1 MRNLKKVI
9 ALVAVFAML
18 VSTVAFAQAFTDV
31 ADTDNYAEAIETLN
45 TLGILTGDDQNND
58 GKMEF
63 RPEDTIT
70 RAEVTAII
78 SRIQGMGNASQTSTD
93 FTDVPSSHWA
103 SGYIS
108 QAATQG
114 IVNGYG
120 DGTFG
125 PDDNVKYEEII
136 KMLMET
142 LGYYPFA
149 ADNGGYPTGYLAA
162 AQRYGVL
169 DGVVGGGVGTEAK
182 RGMVAQLVNNAI
194 DTPLMDKYSY
204 GKDAEYV
211 IYDGLTDLGSPYQ
224 SLLTRDLKLVKV
236 TGLVA
241 KNSYTTL
248 TGVGTEYDADK
259 TKEIGIEIDD
269 TTDNRNYLNKDS
281 KLTSYLNG
289 TLMNVRQNDINAD
302 EFLGYA
308 VSLYAKKDSS
318 DKYDLIS
325 ISKSDDKNETV
336 EFTFDLFKEFKSGK
350 LYYYR
355 DENSSSTNTVNVADK
370 ALVVYNGAAAG
381 EFANVRDSFFDATTG
396 IVTNDNYSGKVV
408 CINSKDET
416 GYTGYDVIRIEAGV
430 SAVVSQVASNGKVTF
445 MNAVT
450 APSTGRVNSIA
461 SLDFSDDDYLIN
473 ITKDGEDFDYT
484 TLKKWD
490 VLTILSYGK
499 DSKVYDVEVLGESN
513 YVDGYVTSVKESST
527 PQEYRLSDGN
537 WYKMASG
544 FYPSTTLK
552 SGKSGRFFIDGYG
565 KLVALDDGVAVDGGG
580 SVTTG
585 NYAYVINAQSEK
597 GTWNNT
603 SYDVRLQVLDKSGEI
618 YEAYLASNVQF
629 INLKDSVAKELSGW
643 NADTDSNKAN
653 YYTDFDY
660 SMKDLKNVSNA
671 NDLADALVNN
681 LITYSANSAG
691 EVKAVTFAG
700 SSDDD
705 DFTVAEDYSTG
716 TKQEYDAD
724 VKSIGGISVND
735 DTVVFYIKADGND
748 KITYGNDT
756 TYTASKTK
764 SSVSSIASLADGKKY
779 NYIAFDSDDSTLDV
793 GAIVIMNEAGKVSS
807 NGAVAVIDSVG
818 KSTSNGDTV
827 YTVDFYMNGEKMT
840 ATTVADME
848 DEEDI
853 RDAETGDIFNLNV
866 SGDSI
871 LGVEK
876 VLSYKGYSDTD
887 ATAAPELSF
896 LSTNSTDDVVYN
908 VGLVTKVNGSK
919 ISYSEFT
926 SNGINTVA
934 TAPNLATAATK
945 SKNVGDANVYVY
957 DSNLKNQ
964 LYVGSVGDAYV
975 DSILADGKYSI
986 DVDANKGGSALTGVN
1001 APEGVRGMLNTVF
1014 MKSVNKTV
1022 VDVVVYLPYEFSYSI
1037 NAKR

>member
-78 SRIQGMGNASQTSTD
+78 SRIQGMGNASQTTTD

-241 KNSYTTL
+241 KNNYTTL
-248 TGVGTEYDADK
+248 GNDGSVQYDPDQ
-259 TKEIGIEIDD
+259 TREIGIDIDD
-269 TTDNRNYLNKDS
+269 TTDNRNYLYKDS
-281 KLTSYLNG
+281 KLNSYLNDNA
-289 TLMNVRQNDINAD
+289 LMTIRQNDINAD

-336 EFTFDLFKEFKSGK
+336 EFNFDLYDAKGTTDKKISYF
-350 LYYYR
+350 R
-355 DENSSSTNTVNVADK
+355 DENSSSKNTVNVADK
-370 ALVVYNGAAAG
+370 ALVVYNGVADG
-381 EFANVRDSFFDATTG
+381 KFSDKGSDYLTK
-396 IVTNDNYSGKVV
+396 IVDNDKNSGKVV
-408 CINSKDET
+408 CINSKDD
-416 GYTGYDVIRIEAGV
+416 TGYDVIRIEAGV

-445 MNAVT
+445 MNPVT
-450 APSTGRVNSIA
+450 VPSIGTTTSIA
-461 SLDFSDDDYLIN
+461 SLDFADDDILIN

-490 VLTILSYGK
+490 VVTILAYEGGRNGK
-499 DSKVYDVEVLGESN
+499 VFDVEVLGESS

-527 PQEYRLSDGN
+527 SPEYRLSDGN

-552 SGKSGRFFIDGYG
+552 SGKSGRFFVDGYG
-565 KLVALDDGVAVDGGG
+565 KLVALDDGVAVEGGG

-603 SYDVRLQVLDKSGEI
+603 SYDVRLQVLDKSGEL

-629 INLKDSVAKELSGW
+629 ENLPSAVADKLAAS
-643 NADTDSNKAN
+643 DDDK
-653 YYTDFDY
+653 TDFSY
-660 SMKDLKNVSNA
+660 SMKDLKKVDDANA
-671 NDLADALVNN
+671 LADCLINN

-705 DFTVAEDYSTG
+705 DFQTATNGVKA
-716 TKQEYDAD
+716 EYDAD
-724 VKSIGGISVND
+724 TQSFKKGAYVND
-735 DTVVFYIKADGND
+735 DTLVFYIAKDTD
-748 KITYGNDT
+748 EITYGKSDA
-756 TYTASKTK
+756 TANKTNSK
-764 SSVSSIASLADGKKY
+764 VSTAASLADGTEY
-779 NYIAFDSDDSTLDV
+779 TYYSFDEDDSTGEV
-793 GAIVIMNEAGKVSS
+793 AVVVAMNTSGGVSATS
-807 NGAVAVIDSVG
+807 KVAVIDTIG
-818 KSTSNGDTV
+818 KSSSNGDTV
-827 YTVDFYMNGEKMT
+827 YTVDFYMNGELHS
-840 ATTVADME
+840 AVTTADME
-848 DEEDI
+848 GGDGANGIEK
-853 RDAETGDIFNLNV
+853 AETGDIFHLNV
-866 SGDSI
+866 SGDTI
-871 LGVEK
+871 TAAEK
-876 VLSYKGYSDTD
+876 VMDYTGYDEDSYSVAPVIDMKKTADSNTD
-887 ATAAPELSF
+887 YIF
-896 LSTNSTDDVVYN
+896 
-908 VGLVTKVNGSK
+908 GLVTKVNGSRVT
-919 ISYSEFT
+919 YAPYT
-926 SNGINTVA
+926 GN
-934 TAPNLATAATK
+934 TAPTDATK
-945 SKNVGDANVYVY
+945 NLESKNVEGANVYVY
-957 DSNLKNQ
+957 DSKLKNQ
-964 LYVGSVGDAYV
+964 LYVGSIADAYA
-975 DSILADGKYSI
+975 DTILTSGDNQVYVEKETTA
-986 DVDANKGGSALTGVN
+986 VE
-1001 APEGVRGMLNTVF
+1001 APNGIRGMLNSVF
-1014 MKSVNKTV
+1014 IKVVNNKV
-1022 VDVVVYLPYEFSYSI
+1022 SDVVVYLPYEFKYSI
-1037 NAKR
+1037 VSK

>member
-182 RGMVAQLVNNAI
+182 RGMVAQLVNNTI

-236 TGLVA
+236 TGLVS

-248 TGVGTEYDADK
+248 TGTGTEYDADK

-281 KLTSYLNG
+281 KLTSYLSG
-289 TLMNVRQNDINAD
+289 TLLNVRQNDINAD

-308 VSLYAKKDSS
+308 VSLYAKKDAS

-336 EFTFDLFKEFKSGK
+336 EFTFDLYKELKSSK
-350 LYYYR
+350 IYYYR
-355 DENSSSTNTVNVADK
+355 DENSSSTNSINVANN

-381 EFANVRDSFFDATTG
+381 KFSDVGSDYLSK
-396 IVTNDNYSGKVV
+396 IVNDDKNSGKVV
-408 CINSKDET
+408 CINSKDE
-416 GYTGYDVIRIEAGV
+416 TGYDVIRIEAGV

-445 MNAVT
+445 MNSVRI
-450 APSTGRVNSIA
+450 PSIA
-461 SLDFSDDDYLIN
+461 SSGSTAVSTLDFADEDVLIN
-473 ITKDGEDFDYT
+473 ITKDGADFDYT

-490 VLTILSYGK
+490 VVTILTYQGGR
-499 DSKVYDVEVLGESN
+499 DAEVFNVEVLGENS
-513 YVDGYVTSVKESST
+513 YIDGYVTSVKDSST
-527 PQEYRLSDGN
+527 PKEYRLSDGN
-537 WYKMASG
+537 WYKMAES
-544 FYPSTTLK
+544 FYPSQTLK
-552 SGKSGRFFIDGYG
+552 SGKSGRFFVDGYG
-565 KLVALDDGVAVDGGG
+565 KLVALDDGVAVEGGG

-603 SYDVRLQVLDKSGEI
+603 SYDIRLQVLDKSGEL

-629 INLKDSVAKELSGW
+629 ENLPSAVADKLAAS
-643 NADTDSNKAN
+643 DDDK
-653 YYTDFDY
+653 TDFSY
-660 SMKDLKNVSNA
+660 SMKDLKSVDDANA
-671 NDLADALVNN
+671 LADCLINN

-705 DFTVAEDYSTG
+705 DFQTATNGVDA
-716 TKQEYDAD
+716 EYDAD
-724 VKSIGGISVND
+724 TQSFKKGAYVND
-735 DTVVFYIKADGND
+735 DTLVFYIAMDNNQ
-748 KITYGNDT
+748 KITYGN
-756 TYTASKTK
+756 
-764 SSVSSIASLADGKKY
+764 SSVTANKSNSKVSTAASLADGT
-779 NYIAFDSDDSTLDV
+779 NYTYYSFDEDDSTGEV
-793 GAIVIMNEAGKVSS
+793 AVVVAMNTSGGVSATS
-807 NGAVAVIDSVG
+807 KVAVIDTIG
-818 KSTSNGDTV
+818 KSSSNGDTV
-827 YTVDFYMNGEKMT
+827 YTVDFYLNGEKMSAVTT
-840 ATTVADME
+840 AEME
-848 DEEDI
+848 GEDDI
-853 RDAETGDIFNLNV
+853 KDAETGDIFHLNV
-866 SGDSI
+866 SGDTI
-871 LGVEK
+871 TAAEK
-876 VLSYKGYSDTD
+876 VMDYAGYSKNSY
-887 ATAAPELSF
+887 ATAPVISMLKSGD
-896 LSTNSTDDVVYN
+896 SNTDYIF
-908 VGLVTKVNGSK
+908 GLVTKVNGSRVT
-919 ISYSEFT
+919 YAAYT
-926 SNGINTVA
+926 GN
-934 TAPNLATAATK
+934 TAPVDATK
-945 SKNVGDANVYVY
+945 NLESKNVENANVYVY

-964 LYVGSVGDAYV
+964 LYVGSIADAYA
-975 DSILADGKYSI
+975 DTILTSGDNEVFVENETTAVK
-986 DVDANKGGSALTGVN
+986 
-1001 APEGVRGMLNTVF
+1001 APNGIRGMLNSVF
-1014 MKSVNKTV
+1014 IKVVNNKV
-1022 VDVVVYLPYEFSYSI
+1022 SDVVVYLPYEFKY
-1037 NAKR
+1037 AVK

>member
-416 GYTGYDVIRIEAGV
+416 GYDVIRIEAGV

-603 SYDVRLQVLDKSGEI
+603 SYDVRLQVLDKSGEL

-629 INLKDSVAKELSGW
+629 VNLPEKVSKELSGW
-643 NADTDSNKAN
+643 NADTDTKKTN

-660 SMKDLKNVSNA
+660 SMKDLKKVDNA
-671 NDLADALVNN
+671 NALAECLINN

-705 DFTVAEDYSTG
+705 DFQTATNGVNA
-716 TKQEYDAD
+716 EYDAD
-724 VKSIGGISVND
+724 TKSFKKGAYVND
-735 DTVVFYIKADGND
+735 DTLVFYIAKDTTE
-748 KITYGNDT
+748 ITYGDSSA
-756 TYTASKTK
+756 TANKTNSK
-764 SSVSSIASLADGKKY
+764 VSTAASLADGT
-779 NYIAFDSDDSTLDV
+779 NYTYYSFDEDDSTGEV
-793 GAIVIMNEAGKVSS
+793 AVVVAMNTSGGVSS
-807 NGAVAVIDSVG
+807 TSNVAVIDTIG
-818 KSTSNGDTV
+818 KSNSNGDTV
-827 YTVDFYMNGEKMT
+827 YTVDFYMNGEKMSAVTT
-840 ATTVADME
+840 AEME
-848 DEEDI
+848 GGDGANGIEK
-853 RDAETGDIFNLNV
+853 AETGDIFHLNV
-866 SGDSI
+866 SGDTI
-871 LGVEK
+871 TAAEK
-876 VLSYKGYSDTD
+876 VMDYTGYDKKNYSVAPVIDMKKTADSNTD
-887 ATAAPELSF
+887 YIF
-896 LSTNSTDDVVYN
+896 
-908 VGLVTKVNGSK
+908 GLVTKVNGSRVT
-919 ISYSEFT
+919 YAPYT
-926 SNGINTVA
+926 GN
-934 TAPNLATAATK
+934 TAPTDATTGLE
-945 SKNVGDANVYVY
+945 SKNVEGANVYVY

-964 LYVGSVGDAYV
+964 LYVGSIADAYA
-975 DSILADGKYSI
+975 DTILTSGDNEVFVEDETTAVK
-986 DVDANKGGSALTGVN
+986 
-1001 APEGVRGMLNTVF
+1001 APNGIRGMLNSVF
-1014 MKSVNKTV
+1014 IKVVNNKV
-1022 VDVVVYLPYEFSYSI
+1022 SDVVVYLPYEFKYSV
-1037 NAKR
+1037 K

>member
-78 SRIQGMGNASQTSTD
+78 SRIQGMGNASQTTTD

-236 TGLVA
+236 TGLVS

-248 TGVGTEYDADK
+248 GNTGTEYDADK
-259 TKEIGIEIDD
+259 TREIGIEIDD

-289 TLMNVRQNDINAD
+289 TLLNVRQNDINAD

-308 VSLYAKKDSS
+308 VSLYAKKDAS

-336 EFTFDLFKEFKSGK
+336 EFTFDLYKELKSGK
-350 LYYYR
+350 IYYYR
-355 DENSSSTNTVNVADK
+355 DENSSSTNSINVADN

-381 EFANVRDSFFDATTG
+381 KFSDVGSDYLSQ
-396 IVTNDNYSGKVV
+396 IVAKDENSGKVV
-408 CINSKDET
+408 CINSKDE
-416 GYTGYDVIRIEAGV
+416 TGYDVIRIEAGV

-445 MNAVT
+445 MNSVRI
-450 APSTGRVNSIA
+450 PSIA
-461 SLDFSDDDYLIN
+461 SSGSTAVSTLDFADEDVLIS

-490 VLTILSYGK
+490 VVTILTYQGGR
-499 DSKVYDVEVLGESN
+499 DAEVFNVEVLGESS
-513 YVDGYVTSVKESST
+513 YIDGYVTSVKDSST
-527 PQEYRLSDGN
+527 PKEYRLSDGN
-537 WYKMASG
+537 WYKMAES
-544 FYPSTTLK
+544 FYPSQTLK
-552 SGKSGRFFIDGYG
+552 SGKSGRFFVDGYG

-603 SYDVRLQVLDKSGEI
+603 SYDIRLQVLDKSGEL

-629 INLKDSVAKELSGW
+629 ENLPSAVADKLAAS
-643 NADTDSNKAN
+643 DDDK
-653 YYTDFDY
+653 TDFSY
-660 SMKDLKNVSNA
+660 SMKDLKSVDDANA
-671 NDLADALVNN
+671 LADCLINN

-705 DFTVAEDYSTG
+705 DFQTATNGVEA
-716 TKQEYDAD
+716 EYDAD
-724 VKSIGGISVND
+724 TQSFKKGAYVND
-735 DTVVFYIKADGND
+735 DTLVFYIAMDNNQE
-748 KITYGNDT
+748 ITYGD
-756 TYTASKTK
+756 
-764 SSVSSIASLADGKKY
+764 SSVTANKSNSKVSTAASLADGTEY
-779 NYIAFDSDDSTLDV
+779 TYYSFDEDDSTGEV
-793 GAIVIMNEAGKVSS
+793 AVVVAMNTSGGVSATS
-807 NGAVAVIDSVG
+807 KVAVIDTIG
-818 KSTSNGDTV
+818 KSSSNGDTV
-827 YTVDFYMNGEKMT
+827 YTVDFYMNGELQSAVTT
-840 ATTVADME
+840 AEME
-848 DEEDI
+848 GEDDI
-853 RDAETGDIFNLNV
+853 KDAETGDIFHLNV
-866 SGDSI
+866 SGDTI
-871 LGVEK
+871 TAAEK
-876 VLSYKGYSDTD
+876 VMDYAGYSEDSY
-887 ATAAPELSF
+887 ATAPVISMLKSGD
-896 LSTNSTDDVVYN
+896 SNTDYIF
-908 VGLVTKVNGSK
+908 GLVTKVNGSRVT
-919 ISYSEFT
+919 YAAYT
-926 SNGINTVA
+926 GN
-934 TAPNLATAATK
+934 TAPVDATK
-945 SKNVGDANVYVY
+945 NLESKNVENANVYVY

-964 LYVGSVGDAYV
+964 LYVGSIADAYA
-975 DSILADGKYSI
+975 DTILTSGDNEVFVEDETTA
-986 DVDANKGGSALTGVN
+986 VE
-1001 APEGVRGMLNTVF
+1001 APNGIRGMLNSVF
-1014 MKSVNKTV
+1014 IKVVNNKV
-1022 VDVVVYLPYEFSYSI
+1022 SDVVVYLPYEFKY
-1037 NAKR
+1037 AVK

>member
-182 RGMVAQLVNNAI
+182 RGMVAQLVNNTI

-236 TGLVA
+236 TGLVS

-248 TGVGTEYDADK
+248 TGTGTEYDADK
-259 TKEIGIEIDD
+259 TREIGIEIDD

-281 KLTSYLNG
+281 KLTSYLSG
-289 TLMNVRQNDINAD
+289 TLLNVRQNDINAD

-308 VSLYAKKDSS
+308 VSLYAKKDAS

-336 EFTFDLFKEFKSGK
+336 EFTFDLYKELKSSK
-350 LYYYR
+350 IYYYR
-355 DENSSSTNTVNVADK
+355 DENSSSTNSINVANN

-381 EFANVRDSFFDATTG
+381 KFSDVGSDYLSK
-396 IVTNDNYSGKVV
+396 IVNDDKNSGKVV
-408 CINSKDET
+408 CINSKDE
-416 GYTGYDVIRIEAGV
+416 TGYDVIRIEAGV
-430 SAVVSQVASNGKVTF
+430 SAVVSQVAANGKVTF
-445 MNAVT
+445 MNSVRI
-450 APSTGRVNSIA
+450 PSIA
-461 SLDFSDDDYLIN
+461 TSSGSTVSTLDFADEDVLIN
-473 ITKDGEDFDYT
+473 ITKDGADFDYT

-490 VLTILSYGK
+490 VVTILTYQGGR
-499 DSKVYDVEVLGESN
+499 DAEVFNVEVLGESS
-513 YVDGYVTSVKESST
+513 YIDGYVTSVKDSST
-527 PQEYRLSDGN
+527 PKEYRLSDGN
-537 WYKMASG
+537 WYKMADA
-544 FYPSTTLK
+544 FYPSQTLK
-552 SGKSGRFFIDGYG
+552 SGKSGRFFVDGYG
-565 KLVALDDGVAVDGGG
+565 KLVALDDGVAVEGGG

-603 SYDVRLQVLDKSGEI
+603 SYDIRLQVLDKSGEL

-629 INLKDSVAKELSGW
+629 VNLPEKVSKELSGW
-643 NADTDSNKAN
+643 NADTDTKKSN

-660 SMKDLKNVSNA
+660 SMKDLKKVDNA
-671 NDLADALVNN
+671 NALAECLINN

-705 DFTVAEDYSTG
+705 DFQTATNGVNA
-716 TKQEYDAD
+716 EYDAD
-724 VKSIGGISVND
+724 TKSFKKGAYVND
-735 DTVVFYIKADGND
+735 DTLVFYIAKDTND
-748 KITYGNDT
+748 ITYGT
-756 TYTASKTK
+756 STYTANKTNSK
-764 SSVSSIASLADGKKY
+764 VSTAASLADGT
-779 NYIAFDSDDSTLDV
+779 NYTYYSFDEDDSTGEV
-793 GAIVIMNEAGKVSS
+793 AVVVAMNTSGGVSS
-807 NGAVAVIDSVG
+807 TSNVAVIDTIG
-818 KSTSNGDTV
+818 KSSSNGDTV
-827 YTVDFYMNGEKMT
+827 YTVDFYMNGEKMSAVTT
-840 ATTVADME
+840 AEME
-848 DEEDI
+848 GGDGANGIEK
-853 RDAETGDIFNLNV
+853 AETGDIFHLNV
-866 SGDSI
+866 SGDTI
-871 LGVEK
+871 TAAEK
-876 VLSYKGYSDTD
+876 VMDYTGYDKKNYSVAPVIDMKKTADSNTD
-887 ATAAPELSF
+887 YIF
-896 LSTNSTDDVVYN
+896 
-908 VGLVTKVNGSK
+908 GLVTKVNGSRVT
-919 ISYSEFT
+919 YAPYT
-926 SNGINTVA
+926 GNVA
-934 TAPNLATAATK
+934 PTDATTGLE
-945 SKNVGDANVYVY
+945 SKNVEGANVYVY

-964 LYVGSVGDAYV
+964 LYVGSIADAYA
-975 DSILADGKYSI
+975 DTILTSGD
-986 DVDANKGGSALTGVN
+986 NKVFVEDETTAVE
-1001 APEGVRGMLNTVF
+1001 APNGIRGMLNSVF
-1014 MKSVNKTV
+1014 IKVVNNKV
-1022 VDVVVYLPYEFSYSI
+1022 SDVVVYLPYEFKYSV
-1037 NAKR
+1037 K

>member
-236 TGLVA
+236 TGLVS

-248 TGVGTEYDADK
+248 GNTGTEYDADK
-259 TKEIGIEIDD
+259 TREIGIEIDD

-281 KLTSYLNG
+281 KLTSYLSG
-289 TLMNVRQNDINAD
+289 TLLNVRQNDINAD

-308 VSLYAKKDSS
+308 VSLYAKKDAS

-336 EFTFDLFKEFKSGK
+336 EFTFDLYKELKSGK
-350 LYYYR
+350 IYYYR
-355 DENSSSTNTVNVADK
+355 DENSSSTNSINVADK

-381 EFANVRDSFFDATTG
+381 KFSDVGSDYLSK
-396 IVTNDNYSGKVV
+396 IVNDDKNSGKVV
-408 CINSKDET
+408 CINSKDE
-416 GYTGYDVIRIEAGV
+416 TGYDVIRIEAGV

-445 MNAVT
+445 MNSVRI
-450 APSTGRVNSIA
+450 PSIA
-461 SLDFSDDDYLIN
+461 SSGSTAVSTLDFADEDVLIN

-490 VLTILSYGK
+490 VVTILTYQGGR
-499 DSKVYDVEVLGESN
+499 DAEVFNVEVLGESS
-513 YVDGYVTSVKESST
+513 YIDGYVTSVKDSST
-527 PQEYRLSDGN
+527 PKEYRLSDGN
-537 WYKMASG
+537 WYKMADA
-544 FYPSTTLK
+544 FYPSQTLK
-552 SGKSGRFFIDGYG
+552 SGKSGRFFVDGYG
-565 KLVALDDGVAVDGGG
+565 KLVALDDGVAVAGGG

-603 SYDVRLQVLDKSGEI
+603 SYDIRLQVLDKSGEL

-629 INLKDSVAKELSGW
+629 VNLPSAVADKLAAS
-643 NADTDSNKAN
+643 DDDK
-653 YYTDFDY
+653 TDFSY
-660 SMKDLKNVSNA
+660 SMKDLKKVDDANA
-671 NDLADALVNN
+671 LADCLINN

-705 DFTVAEDYSTG
+705 DFQTATNGVNA
-716 TKQEYDAD
+716 EYDAD
-724 VKSIGGISVND
+724 TKSFKKGAYVND
-735 DTVVFYIKADGND
+735 DTLVFYIAKDTND
-748 KITYGNDT
+748 ITYGT
-756 TYTASKTK
+756 STYTANKTNSK
-764 SSVSSIASLADGKKY
+764 VSTAASLADGT
-779 NYIAFDSDDSTLDV
+779 NYTYYSFDEDDSTGEV
-793 GAIVIMNEAGKVSS
+793 AVVVAMNTSGGVSATS
-807 NGAVAVIDSVG
+807 KVAVIDTIG
-818 KSTSNGDTV
+818 KSSSNGDTV
-827 YTVDFYMNGEKMT
+827 YTVDFYLNGEKMSAVTT
-840 ATTVADME
+840 AEME
-848 DEEDI
+848 GEDDI
-853 RDAETGDIFNLNV
+853 RDAETGDIFHLNV
-866 SGDSI
+866 SGDTI
-871 LGVEK
+871 TAAEK
-876 VLSYKGYSDTD
+876 VMDYTGYDKKNYSVAPVIDMKKTADSNTD
-887 ATAAPELSF
+887 YIF
-896 LSTNSTDDVVYN
+896 
-908 VGLVTKVNGSK
+908 GLVTKVNGSRVT
-919 ISYSEFT
+919 YAAYT
-926 SNGINTVA
+926 GN
-934 TAPNLATAATK
+934 TAPVDATK
-945 SKNVGDANVYVY
+945 NLESKNVENANVYVY

-964 LYVGSVGDAYV
+964 LYVGSIADAYA
-975 DSILADGKYSI
+975 DTILTSGDNEVFVENETTAVK
-986 DVDANKGGSALTGVN
+986 
-1001 APEGVRGMLNTVF
+1001 APNGIRGMLNSVF
-1014 MKSVNKTV
+1014 IKVVNNKV
-1022 VDVVVYLPYEFSYSI
+1022 SDVVVYLPYEFKY
-1037 NAKR
+1037 AVK

>member
-182 RGMVAQLVNNAI
+182 RGMVAQLVNNTI

-236 TGLVA
+236 TGLVS

-248 TGVGTEYDADK
+248 TGTGTEYDADK
-259 TKEIGIEIDD
+259 TREIGIEIDD

-281 KLTSYLNG
+281 KLTSYLSG
-289 TLMNVRQNDINAD
+289 TLLNVRQNDINAD

-308 VSLYAKKDSS
+308 VSLYAKKDAS

-336 EFTFDLFKEFKSGK
+336 EFTFDLYKELKSSK
-350 LYYYR
+350 IYYYR
-355 DENSSSTNTVNVADK
+355 DENSSSTNSINVANN

-381 EFANVRDSFFDATTG
+381 KFSDVGSDYLSK
-396 IVTNDNYSGKVV
+396 IVNDDKNSGKVV
-408 CINSKDET
+408 CINSKDE
-416 GYTGYDVIRIEAGV
+416 TGYDVIRIEAGV

-445 MNAVT
+445 MNSVRI
-450 APSTGRVNSIA
+450 PSIA
-461 SLDFSDDDYLIN
+461 SSGSTAVSTLDFADEDVLIN
-473 ITKDGEDFDYT
+473 ITKDGADFDYT

-490 VLTILSYGK
+490 VVTILTYQGGR
-499 DSKVYDVEVLGESN
+499 DAEVFNVEVLGENS
-513 YVDGYVTSVKESST
+513 YIDGYVTSVKDSST
-527 PQEYRLSDGN
+527 PKEYRLSDGN
-537 WYKMASG
+537 WYKMAES
-544 FYPSTTLK
+544 FYPSQTLK
-552 SGKSGRFFIDGYG
+552 SGKSGRFFVDGYG
-565 KLVALDDGVAVDGGG
+565 KLVALDDGVAVEGGG

-603 SYDVRLQVLDKSGEI
+603 SYDIRLQVLDKSGEL

-629 INLKDSVAKELSGW
+629 ENLPSAVADKLAAS
-643 NADTDSNKAN
+643 DDDK
-653 YYTDFDY
+653 TDFSY
-660 SMKDLKNVSNA
+660 SMKDLKSVDDANA
-671 NDLADALVNN
+671 LADCLINN

-705 DFTVAEDYSTG
+705 DFQTATNGVDA
-716 TKQEYDAD
+716 EYDAD
-724 VKSIGGISVND
+724 TQSFKKGAYVND
-735 DTVVFYIKADGND
+735 DTLVFYIAMDNNQ
-748 KITYGNDT
+748 KITYGN
-756 TYTASKTK
+756 
-764 SSVSSIASLADGKKY
+764 SSVTANKSNSKVSTAASLADGT
-779 NYIAFDSDDSTLDV
+779 NYTYYSFDEDDSTGEV
-793 GAIVIMNEAGKVSS
+793 AVVVAMNTSGGVSATS
-807 NGAVAVIDSVG
+807 KVAVIDTIG
-818 KSTSNGDTV
+818 KSSSNGDTV
-827 YTVDFYMNGEKMT
+827 YTVDFYLNGEKMSAVTT
-840 ATTVADME
+840 AEME
-848 DEEDI
+848 GEDDI
-853 RDAETGDIFNLNV
+853 KDAETGDIFHLNV
-866 SGDSI
+866 SGDTI
-871 LGVEK
+871 TAAEK
-876 VLSYKGYSDTD
+876 VMDYAGYSKNSY
-887 ATAAPELSF
+887 ATAPVISMLKSGD
-896 LSTNSTDDVVYN
+896 SNTDYIF
-908 VGLVTKVNGSK
+908 GLVTKVNGSRVT
-919 ISYSEFT
+919 YAAYT
-926 SNGINTVA
+926 GN
-934 TAPNLATAATK
+934 TAPVDATK
-945 SKNVGDANVYVY
+945 NLESKNVENSNFYVY

-964 LYVGSVGDAYV
+964 LYVGSIADAYA
-975 DSILADGKYSI
+975 DTILTSGDNEVFVENETTAVK
-986 DVDANKGGSALTGVN
+986 
-1001 APEGVRGMLNTVF
+1001 APNGIRGMLNSVF
-1014 MKSVNKTV
+1014 IKVVNNKV
-1022 VDVVVYLPYEFSYSI
+1022 SDVVVYLPYEFKY
-1037 NAKR
+1037 AVK